1 MSVSLAGRGQD
12 QHRHIVAARA
22 CTAQHLH
29 AIEAGQREVQHHRVI
44 VLRLQKLIGLQ
55 TVADRVGQHAG
66 LAHARQQRADEVRVV
81 FDQQDTHRRRRRSR
95 SKGCGA
101 FAERVGILRDN
112 GRVASIVNRALER
125 RAFVAA
131 LPAALVAACPAAVVM
146 AQGVAPSRYPS
157 RYPAMVAAATR
168 EGAVVVH
175 STTDAFA
182 AAPLIEDFNAVYPN
196 IAVRYQEY
204 SSAEIYSDFL
214 GKASDAADR
223 PDVLWSSAMDLQVKL
238 VNDGH
243 AQRYSSP
250 EAQHLPSWAIW
261 KDEAYGTTFEPVG
274 FAYDK
279 RQLAA
284 HEVPHTRRDF
294 VRLIESDPLRFMR
307 KVVTYDLENS
317 GLGFLLATQDAKTAD
332 LLWDVARALGK
343 ARAREVPTT
352 AAMLQSLASGESC
365 WPTTFSARTRRRRCA
380 KRLRSA
386 SSIRRTTRWSAPASP
401 SSAGV
406 PRIPMPHGS
415 GSTICCRSAAKV
427 CWRSNPDCSRCAAMR
442 NSSRLPDRR
451 LRSPPFDPG
460 RSRSGRV

>member
-1 MSVSLAGRGQD
+1 M
-12 QHRHIVAARA
+12 
-22 CTAQHLH
+22 
-29 AIEAGQREVQHHRVI
+29 
-44 VLRLQKLIGLQ
+44 
-55 TVADRVGQHAG
+55 
-66 LAHARQQRADEVRVV
+66 
-81 FDQQDTHRRRRRSR
+81 
-95 SKGCGA
+95 
-101 FAERVGILRDN
+101 
-112 GRVASIVNRALER
+112 ASIVNRALER

-204 SSAEIYSDFL
+204 SSVEIYSDFL

-352 AAMLQSLASGESC
+352 AAMLQSLASGESLLAYNVLGAYAQAKMREAPSIGFVYPQDYTLVGTRIAFISRRAAHPDAARL
-365 WPTTFSARTRRRRCA
+365 WLDHLLSKRGQSVLAKQSGLFAVRRDAQLEPPAGSSTPESAVRPRPIAIGPSLMAYLDRH
-380 KRLRSA
+380 KRQDFLQQWKRA
-386 SSIRRTTRWSAPASP
+386 LARQ
-401 SSAGV
+401 
-406 PRIPMPHGS
+406 
-415 GSTICCRSAAKV
+415 
-427 CWRSNPDCSRCAAMR
+427 
-442 NSSRLPDRR
+442 
-451 LRSPPFDPG
+451 
-460 RSRSGRV
+460 